1 MQDRPGASLREYL
14 NTPVDAASFAAF
26 RFLFGVLMSV
36 AMLRFL
42 AKGWVRELLVAP
54 SFHFTYPGFAFVKPG
69 PLLAMQS
76 LYVVLAL
83 LALAIAVG
91 LFQRFAA
98 IAFFAGFTYIELID
112 QALYLNHYYLVSL
125 LAALLAL
132 LPFGR
137 FHSLRSLHA
146 LRRPER
152 RVVQIPRWMLLVMR
166 LQVGVVY
173 FFAGVAKLNRDWLV
187 DAQPLRI
194 WLPARADL
202 PLVGWLL
209 EYPATAHAASWLGA
223 LFDLSIVFLLLSR
236 RTRRPAFA
244 AVVLFHLFTALLF
257 PIGIFPWLMTCA
269 ATLFLSPDWPRRWFG
284 RFGRRPDP
292 QDAQDAQAAQ
302 DTGVATDAYQPPR
315 WLGYLLVLHCL
326 AQVALPLRQLFQAQP
341 SAWTLS
347 GFNFAWNVMVAEKS
361 GHVTFRRRDRSS
373 GEVEIIEPRRFL
385 ARFQELAMA
394 QDPALVQQAALYLA
408 AESRASGHDVA
419 VYADAIASLN
429 GRRAQPL
436 IDPSA
441 DLTAELPSRFVV
453 PLRQAGATS
462 KRYVV
467 ERADSR
473 FPNSSAKDES
483 DVN

>member
-1 MQDRPGASLREYL
+1 MKDRPGVSLREYL
-14 NTPVDAASFAAF
+14 NTPVDAASLAAF

-36 AMLRFL
+36 AMLRFV

-54 SFHFTYPGFAFVKPG
+54 AFHFTYPGFGFVKPG
-69 PLLAMQS
+69 PLLAMHG

-83 LALAIAVG
+83 LALALAVG

-98 IAFFAGFTYIELID
+98 IAFLAGFTYFELID

-125 LAALLAL
+125 LTALLAL

-137 FHSLRSLHA
+137 FHSLDA
-146 LRRPER
+146 LRRPDR
-152 RVVQIPRWMLLVMR
+152 RVDQVPRWMLLVMR

-173 FFAGVAKLNRDWLV
+173 FFAGVAKLNRDWLL

-194 WLPARADL
+194 WLAARADL

-209 EYPATAHAASWLGA
+209 EYPATAYAASWLGA
-223 LFDLSIVFLLLSR
+223 LFDLSIVFLLFSR
-236 RTRRPAFA
+236 RTRRLAFA
-244 AVVLFHLFTALLF
+244 AVVLFHLCTALLF

-269 ATLFLSPDWPRRWFG
+269 ATLFFSPDWPRRWFERFVG
-284 RFGRRPDP
+284 R
-292 QDAQDAQAAQ
+292 ASAQAAQ
-302 DTGVATDAYQPPR
+302 EAGVATDAYVPPA
-315 WLGYLLVLHCL
+315 WLGYLLAAHCF
-326 AQVALPLRQLFQAQP
+326 AQVALPLRQFFQVQP

-373 GEVEIIEPRRFL
+373 GEVETIEPRRFL

-394 QDPALVQQAALYLA
+394 QDPALVQKAALFLA
-408 AESRASGHDVA
+408 AQSRASGRDVA

-429 GRRAQPL
+429 GRPAQPL

-441 DLTAELPSRFVV
+441 DLTAELPSIFVV